1 MNYAR
6 KESSPAEAGDLKKW
20 FFVKWTEFPCHK
32 LYCYGMPGFLTY
44 MELMIDDHT
53 VCMSNFVIFVH
64 FLLAENQLRLIRG
77 VQDRVELGSS

>member
-1 MNYAR
+1 
-6 KESSPAEAGDLKKW
+6 
-20 FFVKWTEFPCHK
+20 
-32 LYCYGMPGFLTY
+32 MPGFLTY

-53 VCMSNFVIFVH
+53 VCMSKFVILVL